1 MQSIKQE
8 ADSGESYDGGGALLL
23 AVALQGPHKDLLGP
37 HTELLGPHT
46 DLLGPH
52 TELLGPHKD
61 LLGPHKD
68 LLGPHTDLLGPHT
81 ELLGPHTD
89 LLGPQTDLL
98 GPHKDL
104 LGPHKDLLGP
114 QTDLL
119 GPHKDLLGPHT
130 ELLGPHT
137 DLLGPHTELL
147 GPGPPPGPLRG
158 KASCRRKREFIPE
171 EKKDP
176 QYWERRRKN
185 NEAAKRSR
193 EKRRQSERVLGGRLL
208 ALGEENAALRAELRA
223 LKLRFGL
230 LSSSAY
236 ARELQQPPPGPPE
249 PPPGPPPEPR
259 VSVIRPPSLLT
270 AAVNRRSPGAP
281 RTCPGP
287 GRPPPPPGSS
297 SSSPRSSE
305 DEQRVPRGPPAPPGR
320 SALPHKLRIKA
331 RGVSVKVEAPDPEYE
346 GGAGPE
352 PGQPLSE
359 QVSSMQRWS
368 PPHGPLLGPGPLQ
381 ASGDM
386 KHSSWGAQDLC
397 VRPGGGGLRAAHTP
411 GGSCSPRGPAGT
423 GPL

>member
-1 MQSIKQE
+1 M
-8 ADSGESYDGGGALLL
+8 
-23 AVALQGPHKDLLGP
+23 
-37 HTELLGPHT
+37 
-46 DLLGPH
+46 
-52 TELLGPHKD
+52 
-61 LLGPHKD
+61 
-68 LLGPHTDLLGPHT
+68 
-81 ELLGPHTD
+81 
-89 LLGPQTDLL
+89 
-98 GPHKDL
+98 
-104 LGPHKDLLGP
+104 
-114 QTDLL
+114 
-119 GPHKDLLGPHT
+119 
-130 ELLGPHT
+130 GPHT

-236 ARELQQPPPGPPE
+236 ARELQPPPPGPRS
-249 PPPGPPPEPR
+249 PPRGPPR
-259 VSVIRPPSLLT
+259 GL
-270 AAVNRRSPGAP
+270 G
-281 RTCPGP
+281 
-287 GRPPPPPGSS
+287 
-297 SSSPRSSE
+297 SPRSSE